1 MVDQTQ
7 HQRLAA
13 IVLDAAKEGFA
24 MPQEAIAWALQVTGD
39 VQGSGLATPE
49 LWAFLK
55 ALQQSAT

>member
-13 IVLDAAKEGFA
+13 VVLDAAKEGFA
-24 MPQEAIAWALQVTGD
+24 MPQEAITWALQITGD
-39 VQGSGLATPE
+39 IQGSGMATPE